1 MIEILRA
8 ILLGVVQGLTEF
20 LPVSSSGHL
29 EIAKFILRDQSVG
42 EASLLMTVVL
52 HIATAMSTIVVFRQD
67 IRALLEGLLSF
78 QWNEEWR
85 FAWKIALSMIPAVV
99 IALTLEERLESL
111 FSQNLILVGAM
122 LLVTGTLLLLADR
135 AKSTVKSVGW
145 LDALTIGLAQAV
157 ALLPGIS
164 RSGATIS
171 TSVLLGIDRE
181 KAARFSFLMVVP
193 LILGYIP
200 KKLLSSEFR
209 QTGLDDVQWLPLM
222 AGFVAAFISGYFA
235 CRWMIEL
242 VKKARLTYFSIYC
255 YLVGLAA
262 IGWVVF
268 NNQQPSGL

>member
-1 MIEILRA
+1 MTEIFKA
-8 ILLGVVQGLTEF
+8 IVLGVVQGLTEF

-29 EIAKFILRDQSVG
+29 EIAKFILRDDNVG

-52 HIATAMSTIVVFRQD
+52 HIATALSTVVVFRKE
-67 IRALLEGLLSF
+67 IGEILRGLTQF
-78 QWNEEWR
+78 RWNEELQ
-85 FAWKIALSMIPAVV
+85 FSLKIILSMVPAVV
-99 IALTLEERLESL
+99 VALTMEKQLEAL
-111 FSQNLILVGAM
+111 FSQNLILVGSM
-122 LLVTGTLLLLADR
+122 LLITATLLLLADR
-135 AKSTVKSVGW
+135 AKSTGNGVGW
-145 LDALTIGLAQAV
+145 IDAVIVGIAQAV

-209 QTGLDDVQWLPLM
+209 QSGFDDVQLWPLL
-222 AGFVAAFISGYFA
+222 AGFIAAFIAGYFA

-242 VKKARLTYFSIYC
+242 VKRAKLTYFSIYC
-255 YLVGLAA
+255 YIVGLLA
-262 IGWVVF
+262 IGWVLF
-268 NNQQPSGL
+268 QASPS

>member
-1 MIEILRA
+1 MLETIRA
-8 ILLGVVQGLTEF
+8 IVLGVVQGLTEF

-29 EIAKFILRDQSVG
+29 EIAKFILRDESVG

-52 HIATAMSTIVVFRQD
+52 HIATALSTIVVFRRE
-67 IRALLEGLLSF
+67 IGEILKGLIQF
-78 QWNEEWR
+78 RWNEEWQ
-85 FAWKIALSMIPAVV
+85 FALKIVLSMIPAVV
-99 IALTLEERLESL
+99 IALTLEKQLESL

-122 LLVTGTLLLLADR
+122 LLITGTLLLLADR
-135 AKSTVKSVGW
+135 ARSTFKNVGW
-145 LDALTIGLAQAV
+145 LDALTIGIAQAI

-209 QTGLDDVQWLPLM
+209 QSGLDDVQWLPLL
-222 AGFVAAFISGYFA
+222 AGFAAAFISGYFA

-242 VKKARLTYFSIYC
+242 VKKAKLTYFSIYC

-268 NNQQPSGL
+268 QGAQASSL